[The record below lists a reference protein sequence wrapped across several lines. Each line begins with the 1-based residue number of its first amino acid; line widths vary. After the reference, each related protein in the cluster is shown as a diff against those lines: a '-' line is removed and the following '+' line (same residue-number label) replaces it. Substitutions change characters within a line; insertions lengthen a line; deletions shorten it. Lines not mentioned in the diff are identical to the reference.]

1 LAIPALF
8 IPSPYQIPSDSS
20 AALCSVVIGSDNLS
34 LHSKPKN
41 TMNNTLHKGP
51 YPLMITKHDDAFVI
65 ISDHA
70 THYATTYDP
79 SAARLI
85 AAAPDLLNALKALM
99 QRSAKDAEHYAP
111 DGNEPIWAFISDA
124 SDAIAKADGR

>member
-1 LAIPALF
+1 
-8 IPSPYQIPSDSS
+8 
-20 AALCSVVIGSDNLS
+20 
-34 LHSKPKN
+34 
-41 TMNNTLHKGP
+41 MNNTIRKGP

-85 AAAPDLLNALKALM
+85 AAAPDLLSALERLANDYAALM
-99 QRSAKDAEHYAP
+99 NSQGAAIDIGQPGSEFTAGQWVGARLGSPVHEAWK
-111 DGNEPIWAFISDA
+111 
-124 SDAIAKADGR
+124 AIAKAKGEA

>member
-1 LAIPALF
+1 
-8 IPSPYQIPSDSS
+8 
-20 AALCSVVIGSDNLS
+20 
-34 LHSKPKN
+34 
-41 TMNNTLHKGP
+41 MNNTLRKGP

-85 AAAPDLLNALKALM
+85 AAAPEMLQALESCLDYLLM
-99 QRSAKDAEHYAP
+99 DSMIEEDAAP
-111 DGNEPIWAFISDA
+111 EIESIRK
-124 SDAIAKADGR
+124 AIAKAKGEA

>member
-1 LAIPALF
+1 
-8 IPSPYQIPSDSS
+8 
-20 AALCSVVIGSDNLS
+20 
-34 LHSKPKN
+34 
-41 TMNNTLHKGP
+41 MNNTLHKGP

-85 AAAPDLLNALKALM
+85 SAAPDLLSALKFLLADYVAIGGERLT
-99 QRSAKDAEHYAP
+99 
-111 DGNEPIWAFISDA
+111 GSDA
-124 SDAIAKADGR
+124 PLKTALSAIAKAGGYEK